1 MTGLAQASWAPARW
15 PFLRFLHDELTL
27 GPGRWQRMLRIT
39 VLVSIVTV
47 VSNAL
52 RVPELAISAFVIF
65 MISGSDVAT
74 TVRGGIGGIVAV
86 TIAIALTLVF
96 FMLTASEPA
105 LRLPLMACGIFVFF
119 YFMKVSAL
127 GPVAFLVGFVSAYAL
142 TLFDRVPSPELLT
155 RGSLWIWV
163 CVVYPIALLI
173 ILDVAVGRRPEQV
186 FRDGIA
192 ERLEAAAGFLS
203 APGNDDSAERLR
215 VERFERE
222 GSGDVSRYVNAGP
235 RSGAAARAAIVRQVD
250 LLMLLLRELPAGAK
264 SAPETRKALARAGE
278 ECLEARKA
286 LFGDAALLAR
296 AALGERGTPDVD
308 TSSPAAL
315 AVVLPLL
322 QCVQEL
328 RLTILVARHPLAS
341 EHRGKPGAEASHP
354 TAGASPSKKSEAL
367 RFAAKVTLASMTAYV
382 LYTSLKWSGI
392 HTAMLTTFFV
402 AQDTVGA
409 TIHRF
414 TLRITGAIVGATLGI
429 LSIVFVLPQLESIG
443 GLVVLVAI
451 VTLFSAWIATG
462 SQAISYAGMQVAFA
476 FYLTVLQGFSR
487 TSKMV
492 VGRDRVIGIL
502 LGNLIVYVVFTKLW
516 PVRIKPTVRQALS
529 RAVEALAATL
539 RLASEPGP
547 RARLR
552 EAETAFHTNLGAAL
566 QYAPFRHLEP
576 GDDDRWSLIP
586 AIESLFVRTHAIV
599 HQRLDLRALPPA
611 ARDALSTRG
620 ESEAKWLSDLATAL
634 AAPRAIPAFQPD
646 AAAAEKLQHLV
657 GDSGTENGSAAALRL
672 RVEWLGLLDEEIERM
687 AAGEPRVRGEETA
700 S

>member
-1 MTGLAQASWAPARW
+1 MIGLAELGWTPRRW
-15 PFLRFLHDELTL
+15 PFLRFLRDELTL

-39 VLVSIVTV
+39 ALVSIVTI

-74 TVRGGIGGIVAV
+74 TLRSGLGGIVAV

-105 LRLPLMACGIFVFF
+105 LRLPVMACGIFVFF
-119 YFMKVSAL
+119 YFMKASGL

-155 RGSLWIWV
+155 RGVLWIWV
-163 CVVYPIALLI
+163 CVVYPISLLI
-173 ILDVAVGRRPEQV
+173 ILDVALGRRTEQV

-192 ERLEAAAGFLS
+192 ERLEAAAGFLT
-203 APGNDDSAERLR
+203 AAGDDDSAARLR

-222 GSGDVSRYVNAGP
+222 GTVNLSRYANAGP
-235 RSGAAARAAIVRQVD
+235 PSGAAARAAIARQVD
-250 LLMLLLRELPAGAK
+250 LLMLLLRELPAEAK
-264 SAPETRKALARAGE
+264 NAPETRKALARAGE
-278 ECLEARKA
+278 ECLEARE
-286 LFGDAALLAR
+286 ALLG
-296 AALGERGTPDVD
+296 GEDRLSPGRSAFRDRGIPQD
-308 TSSPAAL
+308 TSSAAL

-328 RLTILVARHPLAS
+328 GLTILVARHPLAS
-341 EHRGKPGAEASHP
+341 EHRGKAGAEASH
-354 TAGASPSKKSEAL
+354 AAHASPSKKTEAL

-382 LYTSLKWSGI
+382 IYTGLDWSGI

-402 AQDTVGA
+402 AQDSVGA

-414 TLRITGAIVGATLGI
+414 TLRIAGAVVGATIGI
-429 LSIVFVLPQLESIG
+429 LSIVFILPQLETIG

-539 RLASEPGP
+539 RFASGEG
-547 RARLR
+547 RQARLR
-552 EAETAFHTNLGAAL
+552 EAETAFHTSLSNAL

-586 AIESLFVRTHAIV
+586 AIQSLFIRIHAVV
-599 HQRLDLRALPPA
+599 HQGLDLRRVPPA
-611 ARDALSTRG
+611 AGEALSALSG
-620 ESEAKWLSDLATAL
+620 NEARWLSDFATAL

-646 AAAAEKLQHLV
+646 TVAAEKLQHFA
-657 GDSGTENGSAAALRL
+657 GSPGTEDGSADALRL
-672 RVEWLGLLDEEIERM
+672 RIEWLGQLDEQIERI
-687 AAGEPRVRGEETA
+687 AARESRPGGEEMAT
-700 S
+700 